1 MGQRTESYT
10 FQTEQ
15 QAKERADQA
24 QASAVTGYS
33 EVYVTGPYQSR
44 LDGLWHLS
52 VKTYYG

>member
-15 QAKERADQA
+15 QARERAEQA